1 MDSQKDNQIMNYK
14 IAMGMAREM
23 VQKGIISEEEFNK
36 INDKISE
43 KYCINFDSIFRENG
57 LKSLDKFS
65 L

>member
-1 MDSQKDNQIMNYK
+1 MNYK

-57 LKSLDKFS
+57 SKSLDKFS